1 MVSWVGGTPGKGRL
15 VGGLVGIG
23 LGTGLGLLHQG
34 ASTVDRTLR
43 S

>member
-1 MVSWVGGTPGKGRL
+1 MVSWVGGTPGMGRL